1 MKRLVVL
8 AALFATPAQAEVW
21 ATGKCITQLGDKV
34 DYILHDGKGFIS
46 YNGSAPEPMF
56 SEKKDN
62 MGIITHIGNKGN
74 MTMAIDLNNGRGY
87 YITSFDNGTKTES
100 NISCKLGA
108 INK

>member
-1 MKRLVVL
+1 MKKLIVL

-21 ATGKCITQLGDKV
+21 ATGKCLTQLGEKI
-34 DYILHDGKGFIS
+34 DYLLHDGKGFIS
-46 YNGSAPEPMF
+46 YNGGSPEPMF

-74 MTMAIDLNNGRGY
+74 MTMAIDLNTGRGY
-87 YITSFDNGTKTES
+87 YIVKYDNGTGSES
-100 NISCKLGA
+100 NVTCKLGV